1 MAVLYFT
8 SYVKKSILFNP
19 AGLDTQFACHFEV
32 DVLLIRGTSGLMCAR
47 ARLIKIP
54 LRSGIRIYIAE
65 TKIKSKVEEPILRFS
80 RTPSPHHVES
90 IHHLKL
96 KPRLNPRTRPNRLP
110 TPNRPLN
117 KMAPLPPIN
126 LIKAR
131 LSNQLIPS
139 HLRQNHRPHN
149 PVNAS
154 TSNNPPTHHT
164 MQVVRQRLI
173 HGNSVCRRHER
184 RNHEVDVAG
193 EEEDRHWQRG
203 AEGRVPV
210 VFLAVR
216 VQPDE
221 AEGYEGVYYCKGV
234 GDYAFGRRVSVS
246 AWVSRRLLGR
256 LT

>member
-1 MAVLYFT
+1 
-8 SYVKKSILFNP
+8 
-19 AGLDTQFACHFEV
+19 
-32 DVLLIRGTSGLMCAR
+32 MCAR
-47 ARLIKIP
+47 ARVIKIP
-54 LRSGIRIYIAE
+54 LRSG
-65 TKIKSKVEEPILRFS
+65 TKLTSPKQRSNQRLKSRYCDFREDQVPIMLN
-80 RTPSPHHVES
+80 PP
-90 IHHLKL
+90 IHIKL

-210 VFLAVR
+210 IFLAVR

>member
-1 MAVLYFT
+1 
-8 SYVKKSILFNP
+8 
-19 AGLDTQFACHFEV
+19 
-32 DVLLIRGTSGLMCAR
+32 MCAR
-47 ARLIKIP
+47 ARVIKIP
-54 LRSGIRIYIAE
+54 LRSG
-65 TKIKSKVEEPILRFS
+65 TKLTSPKQRSNQRLKSRYCDFREDQVPIMLN
-80 RTPSPHHVES
+80 PP
-90 IHHLKL
+90 IHIKL

-139 HLRQNHRPHN
+139 QLRQNHRPHN

-173 HGNSVCRRHER
+173 HGNSVGRRHER

-193 EEEDRHWQRG
+193 EEEDRHWQRS

-210 VFLAVR
+210 IFLAVR

-221 AEGYEGVYYCKGV
+221 AEGYEGVYYCEGV
-234 GDYAFGRRVSVS
+234 GDYAFGRRVLVS

>member
-1 MAVLYFT
+1 
-8 SYVKKSILFNP
+8 
-19 AGLDTQFACHFEV
+19 
-32 DVLLIRGTSGLMCAR
+32 MCAR
-47 ARLIKIP
+47 ARVIKIP
-54 LRSGIRIYIAE
+54 LRSG
-65 TKIKSKVEEPILRFS
+65 TKLTSPKQRSNQRLKSRYCDFREDQVPIMLN
-80 RTPSPHHVES
+80 PP
-90 IHHLKL
+90 IHIKL

-221 AEGYEGVYYCKGV
+221 AEGYEGVYYCEGV
-234 GDYAFGRRVSVS
+234 GDYAFGRRVLVS